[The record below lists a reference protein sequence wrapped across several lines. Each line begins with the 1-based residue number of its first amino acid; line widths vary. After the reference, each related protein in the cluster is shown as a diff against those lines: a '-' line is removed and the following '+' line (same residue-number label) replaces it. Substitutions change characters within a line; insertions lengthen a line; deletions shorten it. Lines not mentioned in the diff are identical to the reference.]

1 MTLFDNTLEHGA
13 LDGGADTDADQSASD
28 DHVLTV
34 TDLTR
39 DIKTSLQDRF
49 SSVWV
54 TGEISDLARPNSGH
68 VYFTLKD
75 DQSQIRAVIWRN
87 TVTRLRVPLDDGLEI
102 LCRGDIDVYP
112 PRGTYQLIIRHLE
125 PRGEGALQAA
135 LRKLRAKLDAE
146 GLFEPALKKPIPSL
160 PRRIG
165 VITSP
170 SGAALRDFLQVA
182 ARRWRGVQIVIIP
195 SRVQGVEAATEIVAA
210 IETAHD
216 IRPKLDALVVTR
228 GGGSIEDLWSFN
240 EEKVVRAIFAA
251 ELPVISAVGHEI
263 DVTLADL
270 VADLRALTPSEA
282 AERVIPSADELQAR
296 LEQLDKRLQSVVVAR
311 FTHARSRLDALAS
324 RRVLRHP
331 DESLR
336 LWARRVDE
344 LQMRASRA
352 ISTQLSRQCERLAA
366 VSGQLESLSPLSVLR
381 RGYSLTSRDDRIL
394 DDAVAVN
401 AGDIITTRLA
411 RGEITSRVE
420 SIDPSSPESPVKVRE
435 SDGRN

>member
-1 MTLFDNTLEHGA
+1 MTLSDNTLEHDA
-13 LDGGADTDADQSASD
+13 LDRDADRSASD
-28 DHVLTV
+28 DHIRTV
-34 TDLTR
+34 SDLTR

-49 SSVWV
+49 SSIWV

-68 VYFTLKD
+68 VYLTLKD
-75 DQSQIRAVIWRN
+75 DRSQIRAVIWRN
-87 TVTRLRVPLDDGLEI
+87 TATRLRVSLDDGLEI

-125 PRGEGALQAA
+125 PRGEGALLAA

-146 GLFEPALKKPIPSL
+146 GLFDPALKKPIPSL

-182 ARRWRGVQIVIIP
+182 ARRWHGVQLVIIP
-195 SRVQGVEAATEIVAA
+195 SRVQGAEAAKEIVTA
-210 IETAHD
+210 IEIAHA
-216 IRPKLDALVVTR
+216 IRPELDALVVTR

-251 ELPVISAVGHEI
+251 ELPVISAIGHEI

-296 LEQLDKRLQSVVVAR
+296 LEQLGKRLQSVVVAK

-352 ISTQLSRQCERLAA
+352 IGTQLSRQRERLAA
-366 VSGQLESLSPLSVLR
+366 VASQLESLSPLSVLH
-381 RGYSLTSRDDRIL
+381 RGYSLTSLDDRIL
-394 DDAVAVN
+394 HDAVVVN
-401 AGDIITTRLA
+401 AGDTITTRLA

-420 SIDPSSPESPVKVRE
+420 STNPSSQESPAKVRE
-435 SDGRN
+435 SGGRS

>member
-34 TDLTR
+34 SDLTR

-195 SRVQGVEAATEIVAA
+195 SRVQGVEAAAEIVAA

-352 ISTQLSRQCERLAA
+352 ISTQMTRQCERLAA

-420 SIDPSSPESPVKVRE
+420 SINPSSPESPVKVRE

>member
-13 LDGGADTDADQSASD
+13 LDGGTDTDADQSASD

-34 TDLTR
+34 SDLTR

-394 DDAVAVN
+394 HDAVAVN

-420 SIDPSSPESPVKVRE
+420 STNPFPPESPAKVRE

>member
-1 MTLFDNTLEHGA
+1 MTLFDDTLEHGA
-13 LDGGADTDADQSASD
+13 LDGGADADQSASD

-34 TDLTR
+34 SDLTR

-352 ISTQLSRQCERLAA
+352 IGTQLSRQCERLAA

-394 DDAVAVN
+394 DDAGAVN

-420 SIDPSSPESPVKVRE
+420 STNPSSPESPAKVRE
-435 SDGRN
+435 SDGRS

>member
-1 MTLFDNTLEHGA
+1 MTLFDNMLEHGA

-34 TDLTR
+34 SDLTR

-195 SRVQGVEAATEIVAA
+195 SRVQGVEAAAEIVAA

-352 ISTQLSRQCERLAA
+352 ISTQMTRQCERLAA

-420 SIDPSSPESPVKVRE
+420 SINPSSPESPVKVRE

>member
-34 TDLTR
+34 SDLTR

-394 DDAVAVN
+394 FDAVAVN

-420 SIDPSSPESPVKVRE
+420 SINPSSPESPVKVRE

>member
-34 TDLTR
+34 SDLTR

-311 FTHARSRLDALAS
+311 FTHARGRLDALAS

-352 ISTQLSRQCERLAA
+352 ISTQMTRQCERLAA